1 MRHLAIIPIQK
12 KQVQELLQLCD
23 GKPIIAHCIESVIRT
38 KLFDEVMVYTHDE
51 QINKIAK
58 YYRANAPFSLE
69 TETVQEDSSLTQML
83 LDVMACYKSRGV
95 LFKYAC
101 SINPFTKYLE
111 PKQMKAAYKKLQKE
125 RLDTILPI
133 TSYKYPIQ
141 KAFRFIS
148 DRVKM
153 IQAEYIGSETDTL
166 ETYYHDCEQ
175 FYWFNTA
182 KLNANKSLF
191 TENTGGF
198 IVPEKEKKIINQAY
212 LQASQIKHL
221 YENNFNF
228 QG

>member
-12 KQVQELLQLCD
+12 KQVQELLKLHD
-23 GKPIIAHCIESVIRT
+23 GKPIIAHCIETVIRT
-38 KLFDEVMVYTHDE
+38 KLFDEVIVYTQDE
-51 QINKIAK
+51 QISRIAK
-58 YYRANAPFSLE
+58 YYRANTPFPLGSE
-69 TETVQEDSSLTQML
+69 TIQEDSNLTQML
-83 LDVMACYKSRGV
+83 LDVMASYKSRGV

-111 PKQMKAAYKKLQKE
+111 PKQIKAAYQKLQKE
-125 RLDTILPI
+125 KLDTILPI

-141 KAFRFIS
+141 KAFRFIRE
-148 DRVKM
+148 RVQM
-153 IQAEYIGSETDTL
+153 MQSEYVETDTDTL

-191 TENTGGF
+191 TKNTGGF

-221 YENNFNF
+221 YENNYNF